1 MDPINNNPGA
11 EAPPP
16 TQEDLGQTRYFPP
29 VGAQGETQVRTQAPG
44 TEQAT
49 GYNGNAAGGVYTPEQ
64 AQVPPQPAQ
73 PPYAGQIPPYGQYS
87 PPNGQPIQPGQPG
100 QQYGPVPGGPWQ
112 WPAGNTDHNRA
123 LWGIILVGAGIL
135 FLVDQLFSFQ
145 GFGSF
150 FLLAIGGAF
159 MYAYFNKNRW
169 AVIPGGIL
177 LGLGAGTLLEDL
189 DVFNFWGG
197 GIVPFMLGLGFC
209 TIWFFERRHW
219 WALIPGGILA
229 IAGLSSILV
238 IGRFWPLLLIALGV
252 YLLYEQSRRKV
263 TR

>member
-1 MDPINNNPGA
+1 MDPNNNNPGA
-11 EAPPP
+11 SAPPP
-16 TQEDLGQTRYFPP
+16 PQEDLGQTKYFPP
-29 VGAQGETQVRTQAPG
+29 VGGQGETPAQAQVQGTAQAV
-44 TEQAT
+44 
-49 GYNGNAAGGVYTPEQ
+49 GYNGNPANGAYAPGSVQ
-64 AQVPPQPAQ
+64 IPPQPQQ
-73 PPYAGQIPPYGQYS
+73 PGQLPPYGQYS
-87 PPNGQPIQPGQPG
+87 TPNGQPAQPGQPG
-100 QQYGPVPGGPWQ
+100 QQYTQVPGGPWQWQ

-177 LGLGAGTLLEDL
+177 LGLGAGTLLQDL

-219 WALIPGGILA
+219 WALIPGGILTV
-229 IAGLSSILV
+229 AGLSTLIV
-238 IGRFWPLLLIALGV
+238 IGRFWPLILIALGV

-263 TR
+263 IR